1 MWKTDTR
8 RMAFDLTDGL
18 AVRALGRLTVYPPRG
33 EYQIVVREIEPEG
46 IGALELAFRQR
57 YAKLALE
64 GLFDPGRK
72 RPLPRFPRR
81 IVVVTSPTGAA
92 VRDILQVT
100 SRRWRCAQILI
111 APARVQGVGADREV
125 VAALELAN
133 QVAEADVII
142 VARGGGSL
150 EDLWTFNEESVVRAI
165 VASGLPVVSAVGH
178 EIDVTLADLA
188 ADKRALTPSEAGEF
202 CVPDARE
209 VALHLD
215 RLADRLRDSPASV
228 SFAMRAIALSSS
240 PSVPAKRSNT
250 TSSTAAIAWPG
261 SPPASRR

>member
-1 MWKTDTR
+1 
-8 RMAFDLTDGL
+8 
-18 AVRALGRLTVYPPRG
+18 
-33 EYQIVVREIEPEG
+33 
-46 IGALELAFRQR
+46 
-57 YAKLALE
+57 
-64 GLFDPGRK
+64 
-72 RPLPRFPRR
+72 
-81 IVVVTSPTGAA
+81 VVVTSPSGAA

-111 APARVQGVGADREV
+111 VPARVQGVGADREV

-133 QVAEADVII
+133 QVARADVII

-165 VASGLPVVSAVGH
+165 VASRLPVVSAVGH

-188 ADKRALTPSEAGEF
+188 ADKRALTPSEAGEY

-215 RLADRLRDSPASV
+215 RLADRLRVAGLGQLRNARDRLEQLSQRARQALEHDLLARRHRVARLAASLE
-228 SFAMRAIALSSS
+228 ALSPLGVLARGYSLTFLADGKTLVRTS
-240 PSVPAKRSNT
+240 DDVKRGDLIQTRIAAGQITSRVEQT
-250 TSSTAAIAWPG
+250 TTTT
-261 SPPASRR
+261 